1 LSFSLKK
8 SFEGN
13 RVKEE
18 RNNKFFNSLIFKKMQ
33 TAEKNAKGAQGATAK
48 NNSSVKTANRP
59 NLTGKEAKDENTQ
72 NQAPAKGEETKATQT
87 AEVTAGGPAAMDN
100 QPADIKEQPAA
111 AELNNIEPKA
121 ETQLPTEEAKPVLSL
136 DAKLKAVNDLHRKS
150 IQRLALIG
158 RIKTLE
164 AFEVKL
170 IEESDELESNPYQ
183 GCKLIIKDDKNREF
197 VTNTPNLIRM
207 VTQYIF
213 DACNN
218 KLEEIESTI
227 NFPQA

>member
-1 LSFSLKK
+1 
-8 SFEGN
+8 
-13 RVKEE
+13 
-18 RNNKFFNSLIFKKMQ
+18 MQ
-33 TAEKNAKGAQGATAK
+33 TAEKNAKTAQGASAK
-48 NNSSVKTANRP
+48 NNNSVKTANRP
-59 NLTGKEAKDENTQ
+59 SLTGKEAKDETSQ
-72 NQAPAKGEETKATQT
+72 NQAPAKSEETTTAKV
-87 AEVTAGGPAAMDN
+87 AEVEASNSATVAN
-100 QPADIKEQPAA
+100 QPADAKEPAA
-111 AELNNIEPKA
+111 AEVKTHEQQAEAQPK
-121 ETQLPTEEAKPVLSL
+121 EEAKPELSL
-136 DAKLKAVNDLHRKS
+136 DAKLKAVEDLHRKS

-170 IEESDELESNPYQ
+170 IEEQDELESNPYQ

>member
-1 LSFSLKK
+1 
-8 SFEGN
+8 
-13 RVKEE
+13 
-18 RNNKFFNSLIFKKMQ
+18 MQ
-33 TAEKNAKGAQGATAK
+33 TAEKNAKAAQGANAK
-48 NNSSVKTANRP
+48 NNSSIKTQIRP
-59 NLTGKEAKDENTQ
+59 SLTGKEAKDESTQ
-72 NQAPAKGEETKATQT
+72 NEPAKGEETG
-87 AEVTAGGPAAMDN
+87 AET
-100 QPADIKEQPAA
+100 PAA
-111 AELNNIEPKA
+111 ATAGSPVTVDNQSSNAEQSAASEVKDEPKA
-121 ETQLPTEEAKPVLSL
+121 EAKPVLSL
-136 DAKLKAVNDLHRKS
+136 DAKLKAVDDLHRKS
-150 IQRLALIG
+150 LQRLALIG

-170 IEESDELESNPYQ
+170 IEEQDELEANPYQ

-218 KLEEIESTI
+218 KLEEIEATI

>member
-1 LSFSLKK
+1 
-8 SFEGN
+8 
-13 RVKEE
+13 
-18 RNNKFFNSLIFKKMQ
+18 
-33 TAEKNAKGAQGATAK
+33 
-48 NNSSVKTANRP
+48 
-59 NLTGKEAKDENTQ
+59 
-72 NQAPAKGEETKATQT
+72 
-87 AEVTAGGPAAMDN
+87 MDN

>member
-1 LSFSLKK
+1 
-8 SFEGN
+8 
-13 RVKEE
+13 
-18 RNNKFFNSLIFKKMQ
+18 MQ
-33 TAEKNAKGAQGATAK
+33 TAEKNAKTAQGANAK
-48 NNSSVKTANRP
+48 NNSSVKTQIRP
-59 NLTGKEAKDENTQ
+59 SLTGKEAKDESTQ
-72 NQAPAKGEETKATQT
+72 NDPAKGEEAGT
-87 AEVTAGGPAAMDN
+87 AA
-100 QPADIKEQPAA
+100 PAA
-111 AELNNIEPKA
+111 AAPGSPVTVDNQSANAEQSAAAEVKDEPKA
-121 ETQLPTEEAKPVLSL
+121 EAKPVLSL
-136 DAKLKAVNDLHRKS
+136 DAKLKAVDDLHRKS
-150 IQRLALIG
+150 LQRLALIG

-170 IEESDELESNPYQ
+170 IEEQDELESNPYQ

-218 KLEEIESTI
+218 KLDEIEATI

>member
-1 LSFSLKK
+1 
-8 SFEGN
+8 
-13 RVKEE
+13 
-18 RNNKFFNSLIFKKMQ
+18 MQ
-33 TAEKNAKGAQGATAK
+33 TAEKKGKSAQGANAK
-48 NNSSVKTANRP
+48 TGSSVKTQNRP
-59 NLTGKEAKDENTQ
+59 SITGKEAKNEPAENQ
-72 NQAPAKGEETKATQT
+72 KPAESEEAKKAETTENAAGST
-87 AEVTAGGPAAMDN
+87 AAVDN
-100 QPADIKEQPAA
+100 QPADAKEPAA
-111 AELNNIEPKA
+111 AEVNNGEPKA
-121 ETQLPTEEAKPVLSL
+121 EPAQPTAEAKPVLSL
-136 DAKLKAVNDLHRKS
+136 DAKLKAVGDLHRKS

-170 IEESDELESNPYQ
+170 VEEQDELESNPYQ

-213 DACNN
+213 NACNA

>member
-1 LSFSLKK
+1 
-8 SFEGN
+8 
-13 RVKEE
+13 
-18 RNNKFFNSLIFKKMQ
+18 MQ

-48 NNSSVKTANRP
+48 NNQSTKIENRP
-59 NLTGKEAKDENTQ
+59 SIPGKEKNEEPAQ
-72 NQAPAKGEETKATQT
+72 NQTPAKGEEAKA
-87 AEVTAGGPAAMDN
+87 AEVTETKAISTAGVDN
-100 QPADIKEQPAA
+100 QPANTQQPAA
-111 AELNNIEPKA
+111 AEANAEQSAATEVKDEPKA
-121 ETQLPTEEAKPVLSL
+121 EAKPVLSL
-136 DAKLKAVNDLHRKS
+136 DAKLKAVDDLHRKS
-150 IQRLALIG
+150 LQRLALIG

-213 DACNN
+213 DACNA
-218 KLEEIESTI
+218 KLDEIESTI

>member
-1 LSFSLKK
+1 
-8 SFEGN
+8 
-13 RVKEE
+13 
-18 RNNKFFNSLIFKKMQ
+18 MQ
-33 TAEKNAKGAQGATAK
+33 TAEKNANGAQGVTAK
-48 NNSSVKTANRP
+48 NNSSVKTQNRP
-59 NLTGKEAKDENTQ
+59 SLTGKEAKDESTQ
-72 NQAPAKGEETKATQT
+72 NEPAKGEETGAATAAAAT
-87 AEVTAGGPAAMDN
+87 PDSPATVDN
-100 QPADIKEQPAA
+100 QSANVEKSAA
-111 AELNNIEPKA
+111 TEVKDEPK
-121 ETQLPTEEAKPVLSL
+121 TEAKPVLSL
-136 DAKLKAVNDLHRKS
+136 DAKLKAVDDLHRKS
-150 IQRLALIG
+150 LQRLALIG

-170 IEESDELESNPYQ
+170 IEEQDELEANPYQ

-218 KLEEIESTI
+218 KLDEIEATI